1 LLKGEPGPQKSSD
14 PQTPIEKLTITGR
27 IDDGVLQTKTMV
39 AEIPFLRLNGNG
51 LLNMVVET
59 MNFGFQ
65 ATVHEKPVFPDGEDL
80 AGLQGLMIPL
90 KVTGAVA
97 SPSVGVDL
105 GELAKSEAAK
115 KVEGKAKELLLDKLG
130 LTETESEEE
139 PATGTAP
146 KKEDARDI
154 VKKGLRDLFGR

>member
-1 LLKGEPGPQKSSD
+1 
-14 PQTPIEKLTITGR
+14 
-27 IDDGVLQTKTMV
+27 
-39 AEIPFLRLNGNG
+39 
-51 LLNMVVET
+51 

-90 KVTGAVA
+90 KVTGSVA

-105 GELAKSEAAK
+105 GELAKSEAVK
-115 KVEGKAKELLLDKLG
+115 KVEEKAKEKAQELLLDKLG

-139 PATGTAP
+139 QATGTAP